1 MAKAKPAARFVT
13 EVAPPQVVSVMRR
26 GKVPRSLDTIAED
39 DREQMAYGPPRSS
52 DVSDHLG
59 FAAAW
64 SRRAPAPQVQ
74 AQERAA
80 AGGFMM
86 REFSNYFLDA
96 HGQHHCTSRPA
107 PPVAGRVA
115 AS

>member
-1 MAKAKPAARFVT
+1 MAKAPAPARFVT

-39 DREQMAYGPPRSS
+39 DREQLAYGPPPSS
-52 DVSDHLG
+52 SEHLG

-64 SRRAPAPQVQ
+64 SRRAPAR
-74 AQERAA
+74 ERA

-86 REFSNYFLDA
+86 RGLSNYFSDA
-96 HGQHHCTSRPA
+96 HGQHQ
-107 PPVAGRVA
+107 AGRRR
-115 AS
+115 

>member
-39 DREQMAYGPPRSS
+39 DREQLPPPSS

-74 AQERAA
+74 ARERTA

-86 REFSNYFLDA
+86 REFSNYLFDA
-96 HGQHHCTSRPA
+96 HGQNHCTSRPA